1 MKKPFMGAALVL
13 ALALASACLG
23 ANKSMQVVYT
33 INQAAALKN
42 YTVFLVVNDRRAVQD
57 LVGPAARGQGLFPEL
72 QADRFDLK
80 IKLPNGSEVTMTNL
94 PTLDA
99 VRESVSRRLTS
110 RNVVVTAQRLA
121 AQLTV
126 EVDIRN
132 FNLDVAGGDLMATV
146 SLAARIYRDASAVTT
161 SDTLVTS
168 NRLKFL
174 GGMGGDKVL
183 SEALTQAVNDLDFT
197 AINNY

>member
-1 MKKPFMGAALVL
+1 M
-13 ALALASACLG
+13 SACLG
-23 ANKSMQVVYT
+23 AKSMQVVYT
-33 INQAAALKN
+33 VNPAAALKN
-42 YTVFLVVNDRRAVQD
+42 YTVFLAVNDRRAVQD

-80 IKLPNGSEVTMTNL
+80 IKIPNGSEVTMTNL

-99 VRESVSRRLTS
+99 VREAVSRRLTARS
-110 RNVVVTAQRLA
+110 VIVTAQRLA

-146 SLAARIYRDASAVTT
+146 SLMARIYRDASAVTT
-161 SDTLVTS
+161 SETLVTS
-168 NRLKFL
+168 NRLKLL